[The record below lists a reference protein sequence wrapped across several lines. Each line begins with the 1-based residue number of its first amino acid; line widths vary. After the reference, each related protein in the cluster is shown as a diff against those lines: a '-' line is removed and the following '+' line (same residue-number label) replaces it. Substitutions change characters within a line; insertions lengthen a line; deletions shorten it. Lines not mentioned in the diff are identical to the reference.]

1 MVLPGLVSARSVSE
15 IVNAS
20 ARVVSRANFLSWSF
34 EVLSLP
40 KEDGTCTLPYARAP
54 RALKGM
60 LCAAQTE
67 GALTVFGNSTQY
79 PLSQSITRGEA
90 IIVLTALTNKQERA
104 DVSAY
109 KDVVTTPE
117 KEAVA
122 NAIALKWMVPQR
134 STMFGLRQ
142 KLTGTEALSL
152 LQAVSGKLPA
162 QVETITINLN
172 PGAGTSVPLPRA
184 DLITAIWQLIQQD
197 YLYKDKM
204 KDDEVAY
211 KTIEGLVDSLGDPY
225 TTFFRPVNAD
235 AFQSQI
241 KGELSGIGAQIE
253 DKDGVITVV
262 APIPGSPAER
272 AGILPGDE
280 FLEANGNPLK
290 DIGVDKAVTYIR
302 GQRGTNVILKIRRS
316 GSEMTI
322 TVQREVITIP
332 EISVTWQGDIAILQ
346 LTQFGETTEKKI
358 RSTFSEIAAKR
369 PKGIVIDLR
378 NNGGGLL
385 LAADTLMSALV
396 PRGSTVA
403 QVVSPTETSLE
414 KTQDDAVVDP
424 STKIA
429 VLVNKGS
436 ASASEIVAG
445 ALQDLKRATI
455 VGKQTFGKGTVQE
468 VIGFRTGEALKLT
481 IAEWLTP
488 NGRHIDK
495 VGVTPDVVV
504 DSDNRDDQL
513 RRALDILR

>member
-1 MVLPGLVSARSVSE
+1 
-15 IVNAS
+15 
-20 ARVVSRANFLSWSF
+20 
-34 EVLSLP
+34 
-40 KEDGTCTLPYARAP
+40 
-54 RALKGM
+54 
-60 LCAAQTE
+60 
-67 GALTVFGNSTQY
+67 
-79 PLSQSITRGEA
+79 
-90 IIVLTALTNKQERA
+90 
-104 DVSAY
+104 
-109 KDVVTTPE
+109 
-117 KEAVA
+117 
-122 NAIALKWMVPQR
+122 
-134 STMFGLRQ
+134 
-142 KLTGTEALSL
+142 
-152 LQAVSGKLPA
+152 
-162 QVETITINLN
+162 
-172 PGAGTSVPLPRA
+172 
-184 DLITAIWQLIQQD
+184 
-197 YLYKDKM
+197 
-204 KDDEVAY
+204 
-211 KTIEGLVDSLGDPY
+211 
-225 TTFFRPVNAD
+225 
-235 AFQSQI
+235 
-241 KGELSGIGAQIE
+241 
-253 DKDGVITVV
+253 
-262 APIPGSPAER
+262 
-272 AGILPGDE
+272 
-280 FLEANGNPLK
+280 
-290 DIGVDKAVTYIR
+290 VDKAVAYIR

-513 RRALDILR
+513 RRALRATSLEERLECDGNVRTENPRVGGSIPSLGTDSRGGGRCFPPSSVHEWSSVSRRALHRCCTRGGARGGARGAGWLRVGCGGAAELRRVDTRPGRRGELHGRRAAVVRGLWRRDAAYEPSRRAALHQRPRRGCLGRVRVPR